1 MFPWNPDLNIQLS
14 AQHFRL
20 MSNRISNL
28 IFPKPNCWSSN
39 VLPLK
44 STPLQ
49 LLHLR
54 KWPLH
59 PSSCSVKQ
67 NSWCLFSLTHSPPVN
82 IVSLTLRIDTG
93 SNHCSHILYTST
105 LWWKGQA
112 RQPLS
117 DLTCEPPRYAPPAR
131 SPYWGLE
138 QSAIFKVTRWRQWSH
153 HGLSLWGSE
162 ALLTWNTF
170 PRTSE

>member
-39 VLPLK
+39 VLPVK
-44 STPLQ
+44 STPLHF
-49 LLHLR
+49 LHLR

-82 IVSLTLRIDTG
+82 TVSLTLRIDTG
-93 SNHCSHILYTST
+93 SNHCSHLLYTST

-117 DLTCEPPRYAPPAR
+117 DLTCEPPRYVPPSAFPLLR
-131 SPYWGLE
+131 VGTECNL
-138 QSAIFKVTRWRQWSH
+138 QSHKMKIVKSSWPE
-153 HGLSLWGSE
+153 SLRIRGPVD
-162 ALLTWNTF
+162 LKHL
-170 PRTSE
+170 P